1 MDDSIPRSR
10 EAQVVAFADK
20 LDTLRECFRIGL
32 IPTGSKDPFGL
43 RRAAQGIVKILF
55 EARLPLPIF
64 ELAADVEELPA
75 FLRERIQFYLRD
87 VLGFAYD
94 EVNSVLAAG
103 TTTLDDIL
111 DRVRAVHDI
120 RPTEDFEPV
129 AASFKRT
136 QNILKQA
143 SFTNTAPVDARL
155 LQSGPER
162 DLYQAFQAARQ
173 RTGKGS
179 DYRARLEAM
188 ASLRPQVDCFFD
200 KILVNDP
207 DPAIRQNRL
216 ALLSSL
222 LTEFSTIAD
231 FSEIVTQRGSTIA
244 V

>member
-1 MDDSIPRSR
+1 VD
-10 EAQVVAFADK
+10 
-20 LDTLRECFRIGL
+20 GL
-32 IPTGSKDPFGL
+32 TD
-43 RRAAQGIVKILF
+43 
-55 EARLPLPIF
+55 
-64 ELAADVEELPA
+64 
-75 FLRERIQFYLRD
+75 FLKERIQFYLRD

-94 EVNSVLAAG
+94 EVNAVLAAG
-103 TTTLDDIL
+103 ITTLSDVA

-129 AASFKRT
+129 AASFKRI

-143 SFTNTAPVDARL
+143 GITRADQPQERL
-155 LQSGPER
+155 LQAGPESE
-162 DLYQAFQAARQ
+162 LYDAFSGV
-173 RTGKGS
+173 RTGS
-179 DYRARLEAM
+179 ARSTDYRARLEAM
-188 ASLRPQVDCFFD
+188 ASLRPQVDRFFD